1 MEAGISTSASTST
14 PEDNVFVTCAAV
26 FVFSGNET
34 SLAALFPPLAVLS
47 TEEAAA
53 LSAVGAFPTSAFVH
67 ADNAMQSTKV
77 TKISFFISIHSF
89 GGHTAPFCPNY
100 TRLTLPCL
108 DFCKS
113 FAVNLHFA
121 CNACI
126 SPKSGP
132 FGQQKRRPNRIQ
144 NAVQPPKFYIL
155 IIAYNF

>member
-1 MEAGISTSASTST
+1 MFSSPRTAFSA
-14 PEDNVFVTCAAV
+14 ED
-26 FVFSGNET
+26 S
-34 SLAALFPPLAVLS
+34 
-47 TEEAAA
+47 AA

-77 TKISFFISIHSF
+77 IKISFFISIHSF

-100 TRLTLPCL
+100 TRLTPLCL

-121 CNACI
+121 CNAFI
-126 SPKSGP
+126 SPKSAR
-132 FGQQKRRPNRIQ
+132 FGSKKGGRIASE